1 MVPFKREISILI
13 ILIFKKLT
21 CCPTNAIGGGAFTG
35 RSFIY
40 HRLKTS
46 LQLYSMF
53 IGCRWGDTSRLV
65 ILNLYPVGDMIC
77 SIVFTVRSLHRV
89 AKVGAERI
97 FRVKRCERRS
107 EADEIYEMYLLA
119 ELKRR
124 KLAYSRSRKSGD
136 AK

>member
-1 MVPFKREISILI
+1 MHSLADRLSTTDSKRVSSSIACLSGVDGEI
-13 ILIFKKLT
+13 
-21 CCPTNAIGGGAFTG
+21 
-35 RSFIY
+35 
-40 HRLKTS
+40 
-46 LQLYSMF
+46 QV
-53 IGCRWGDTSRLV
+53 DVV

>member
-1 MVPFKREISILI
+1 MHSLTDRLSITDSKRVSSSIACLSGVDGEI
-13 ILIFKKLT
+13 
-21 CCPTNAIGGGAFTG
+21 
-35 RSFIY
+35 
-40 HRLKTS
+40 
-46 LQLYSMF
+46 QV
-53 IGCRWGDTSRLV
+53 DVV

-97 FRVKRCERRS
+97 FRVKS
-107 EADEIYEMYLLA
+107 VNGDQKQMKYEMYLLA
-119 ELKRR
+119 KLKRR